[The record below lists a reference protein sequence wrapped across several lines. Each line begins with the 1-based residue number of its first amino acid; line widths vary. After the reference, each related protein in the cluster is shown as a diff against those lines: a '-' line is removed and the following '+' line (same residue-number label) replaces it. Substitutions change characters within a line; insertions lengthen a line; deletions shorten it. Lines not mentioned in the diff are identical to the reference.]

1 MKAYYLKF
9 ASEEEAKCV
18 LFTAVTELEAQ
29 EDPEAEPV
37 EVPVLDEE
45 GNPLFTPNFQNI
57 STIGIMY
64 NDDAVMGEDEEGM
77 PVVVTPATAKEGW
90 HVNVLALDS
99 EIVMDEET
107 GEQSVP
113 SIEAYSVPVA
123 SPSRVWGGVE

>member
-9 ASEEEAKCV
+9 ASEEEAKSV

-45 GNPLFTPNFQNI
+45 GNPLFTPNFTNI

-90 HVNVLALDS
+90 HVNVLALD
-99 EIVMDEET
+99 EDVTAIEPF
-107 GEQSVP
+107 SV
-113 SIEAYSVPVA
+113 EVA
-123 SPSRVWGGVE
+123 TPSRVWGGVE